1 MAYSIQ
7 CKDTGADCKAVLRAD
22 TMDELQQK
30 IAGHGKDVHN
40 MDLASMPEEQKQQ
53 LMSLIKQE

>member
-7 CKDTGADCKAVLRAD
+7 CKDTGADCEAVLGAD

>member
-7 CKDTGADCKAVLRAD
+7 CKDTGADCEAVLRAD
-22 TMDELQQK
+22 RMDELQQK

-53 LMSLIKQE
+53 LMSLVKRE

>member
-7 CKDTGADCKAVLRAD
+7 CKDTGADCDAVLRAD
-22 TMDELQQK
+22 TLNELQQK

>member
-7 CKDTGADCKAVLRAD
+7 CKDTGADCEAVLRAD
-22 TMDELQQK
+22 TLDELQQK

>member
-7 CKDTGADCKAVLRAD
+7 CKDTGADCEAILRAD